1 MPHRRTAVALTVA
14 LAWTAALSGPVAQAQ
29 TAPVIG
35 NPQAA
40 RSLFERGLAELDARR
55 YPPAVLLFEE
65 SYRLNPVPVVL
76 YNLALAHRA
85 LGHHHAAIEHFERY
99 LTQSGGDLPEGRA
112 AAVAN
117 AVASL
122 RAELATV
129 RLDVTPTAFSV
140 NVDGR
145 DARAAAGVLTVDP
158 GAHTL
163 LVSAPGH
170 VAERRELRL
179 APSERYVFQTTLRRE
194 PTPHPPT
201 QSDARPITSRWWFW
215 TLVGGVVVAG
225 VTATLVAT
233 LSTTEAPVPGTR
245 LNVEAIESAGR

>member
-1 MPHRRTAVALTVA
+1 MC
-14 LAWTAALSGPVAQAQ
+14 
-29 TAPVIG
+29 
-35 NPQAA
+35 
-40 RSLFERGLAELDARR
+40 D
-55 YPPAVLLFEE
+55 
-65 SYRLNPVPVVL
+65 
-76 YNLALAHRA
+76 
-85 LGHHHAAIEHFERY
+85 
-99 LTQSGGDLPEGRA
+99 
-112 AAVAN
+112 AAVSRRDTWFATSTSP
-117 AVASL
+117 AASVTI
-122 RAELATV
+122 AATEV
-129 RLDVTPTAFSV
+129 GSRTIH
-140 NVDGR
+140 
-145 DARAAAGVLTVDP
+145 ARAAAGVLTVDP